1 MGNNS
6 QESSYRSLLKATSLF
21 GSIQGFNIVFSLIKT
36 KVITLVLGVSGLGII
51 GLFTSTLNLISEFS
65 KLGIDTSAVKEL
77 SFALKQKDDDSI
89 SNIVSALNK
98 IILVFGAVIAVLM
111 LLFSS
116 YVSQFTFG
124 DTSYK
129 WSFAF
134 LNLVVLF
141 NLLTAVKLSV
151 LQGLRQL
158 KSLAKV
164 NLIASL
170 LSLIVVIPLYIYL
183 KFKGI
188 VVALIL
194 SSIVTYLV
202 SWYYVNKL
210 AIKKVKHST
219 KKAFKSYQSMIK
231 LGVMFS
237 VSGVLALLTAYLIR
251 VGVGYLS
258 DIETVGYYTAGMI
271 ILESYFGLVF
281 KAIQTD
287 YFPRISALSDD
298 DNGLSTIVSQQA
310 VIGLLL
316 IMPIIIFCMALMPLI
331 LRLLYSSSF
340 VVVSQFMYWALFGLL
355 FKTASWTIGYVILAK
370 SDSNLFV
377 KTAVIFNSLFLTL
390 TLLGFHYL
398 GLKGVG
404 IAYVAYFLIHFT
416 VLLLLTRKRYS
427 LKLNQEFWSVF
438 ISAFF
443 IVLIGFAFT
452 FFKSPSIKTISISI
466 LFVLSAFY
474 SVYKLNKIANLRRF
488 FNSIFKTSK

>member
-1 MGNNS
+1 
-6 QESSYRSLLKATSLF
+6 
-21 GSIQGFNIVFSLIKT
+21 
-36 KVITLVLGVSGLGII
+36 
-51 GLFTSTLNLISEFS
+51 
-65 KLGIDTSAVKEL
+65 
-77 SFALKQKDDDSI
+77 
-89 SNIVSALNK
+89 
-98 IILVFGAVIAVLM
+98 
-111 LLFSS
+111 
-116 YVSQFTFG
+116 
-124 DTSYK
+124 
-129 WSFAF
+129 
-134 LNLVVLF
+134 
-141 NLLTAVKLSV
+141 
-151 LQGLRQL
+151 
-158 KSLAKV
+158 
-164 NLIASL
+164 
-170 LSLIVVIPLYIYL
+170 
-183 KFKGI
+183 
-188 VVALIL
+188 
-194 SSIVTYLV
+194 
-202 SWYYVNKL
+202 
-210 AIKKVKHST
+210 
-219 KKAFKSYQSMIK
+219 MIK

-377 KTAVIFNSLFLTL
+377 KTAMIFNSLFLTL

-474 SVYKLNKIANLRRF
+474 SVYKLNNIANLRRF